1 MMVHILNRAPADGP
15 AAAQALTAM
24 TPDDRLVL
32 IEDAVLAIRDE
43 RWSGWQDAPGRIHV
57 LEEDAD
63 ARGVAD
69 DAAADLIDIDTF
81 VALTAEARQTVSWY

>member
-43 RWSGWQDAPGRIHV
+43 HWSGWQDAPGRIHV

-69 DAAADLIDIDTF
+69 SAAADLIDIDTF